1 MKSPKFWTE
10 AFVRGGAGGIYG
22 DILGA
27 ATRGARDASSMIGQM
42 AGPIPGMAADI
53 FTAATQPLRAA
64 LDETGKPISDNL
76 GKQAVQAIQRH
87 SPSTF
92 YSKLAVDRMFWDKLQ
107 VLVDPN
113 YRQSFRRAEQAA
125 KKQGSG
131 YWWGPGSATP
141 TRAPN
146 PGTAFGASP

>member
-10 AFVRGGAGGIYG
+10 AFARGGAGGIYG

-27 ATRGARDASSMIGQM
+27 AIHGDRGAASMVGQM

-53 FTAATQPLRAA
+53 FSATTQPLRSA

-76 GKQAVQAIQRH
+76 GKQMLQAVQRH

-92 YSKLAVDRMFWDKLQ
+92 YTKLATDRLLWEKLQ

-131 YWWGPGSATP
+131 FWWGPGSAAP

-146 PGTAFGASP
+146 LGTAFGASP

>member
-10 AFVRGGAGGIYG
+10 AFARGGAGGIYG

-27 ATRGARDASSMIGQM
+27 AIHGDRGPASIVGQM

-53 FTAATQPLRAA
+53 FSAATSPLRRS
-64 LDETGKPISDNL
+64 LDESGREMKGSFAKEAMQGL
-76 GKQAVQAIQRH
+76 QRH

-92 YSKLAVDRMFWDKLQ
+92 YTKLATDRLFWEKLQ
-107 VLVDPN
+107 MLVDPN

-131 YWWGPGSATP
+131 FWWGPGDGAP
-141 TRAPN
+141 TRAPDLS
-146 PGTAFGASP
+146 TAFH